1 MRDTDAH
8 GFGADPGQGDALE
21 TELADFVRRVGE
33 LRAARGL
40 PTTEQHTLLDA
51 ALFELEHVAE
61 DLWPAWRSRLEA
73 QRPHSPR
80 TPAGALADRAEQQLF
95 KALFQRL
102 PLPVAL
108 VDADTAV
115 RRMNVAATELTG
127 VRAGYAA
134 GRPLAG
140 LLRPGDRAA
149 LRSQTAA
156 VARGEGGRSLRVHLQ
171 QDPTTPLLVTLTA
184 LRPPNEQHP
193 AVLLVLQTDGARTAH
208 PLPSASASPSASPG
222 GRGAARPDLTE
233 ATRRAELIDVLD
245 AMTTALLLDGGG
257 EPQQVL
263 NTAARVL
270 SAGFADWVVADLS
283 SGGVLRRVCVRGPE
297 NDRAADMLAKK
308 VIAQDP
314 ADCPLVVETA
324 RGGPASLQVRPDDLE
339 SFGRDESGDSI
350 LVQADVTSLLCV
362 PLQSPLSGGGP
373 VHAVLTLFRTG
384 ARLAF
389 SLAEARVVDVMSH
402 HIALAMRR
410 RPS

>member
-1 MRDTDAH
+1 MDAH
-8 GFGADPGQGDALE
+8 GFEADPGQGHALDR
-21 TELADFVRRVGE
+21 ELADFVRRVGE

-40 PTTEQHTLLDA
+40 PTTELHTLLDA
-51 ALFELEHVAE
+51 ALFELEHVAD
-61 DLWPAWRSRLEA
+61 DLWPAWRRRLAA
-73 QRPHSPR
+73 QWPRAPH
-80 TPAGALADRAEQQLF
+80 TPARASADRAEQQLF

-108 VDADTAV
+108 IDADTAV

-149 LRSQTAA
+149 LRSQAAA

-171 QDPTTPLLVTLTA
+171 QAPTTPLLVTLTA
-184 LRPPNEQHP
+184 LRPPNEQQP
-193 AVLLVLQTDGARTAH
+193 AVLLVLQTDGTRTAH
-208 PLPSASASPSASPG
+208 PFPSPSAPVA

-233 ATRRAELIDVLD
+233 ATRHAELIDVLD
-245 AMTTALLLDGGG
+245 AMTTALLLDGRG

-263 NTAARVL
+263 STAARVL

-297 NDRAADMLAKK
+297 NGRGPESDRAADTLAKK
-308 VIAQDP
+308 VAAQDP

-339 SFGRDESGDSI
+339 SFGRDETGDSI
-350 LVQADVTSLLCV
+350 LVQADVTSLLCA
-362 PLQSPLSGGGP
+362 PLHTPVAGGGR
-373 VHAVLTLFRTG
+373 VDAVLTLFRTG
-384 ARLAF
+384 PRLAF
-389 SLAEARVVDVMSH
+389 SLAEARIVDVMGH

-410 RPS
+410 RLS